1 MIKVTRGDPISGPL
15 MVEWSISKR
24 GKCWDALVGGLH
36 HRAFTWRQDWKT
48 EQEKKP
54 KECISSSEVSVETG
68 TNQHGI
74 PGKQISGS
82 VSVVCCSE
90 PPGVSQT
97 RLPPGDQTAVAESE
111 SKSVCFCKLP
121 LSCRSLNGVNGVR
134 SLQST
139 ENISILLSEAH
150 F

>member
-1 MIKVTRGDPISGPL
+1 MLRCSSG
-15 MVEWSISKR
+15 WST
-24 GKCWDALVGGLH
+24 ALSVHVKTGLKNG
-36 HRAFTWRQDWKT
+36 TG
-48 EQEKKP
+48 KKP

-121 LSCRSLNGVNGVR
+121 LSCCSLNGVR